1 MRRTHYSVSV
11 AVSVITLSVFALVA
25 SCHKE
30 KKTTPVTTTEDT
42 GYASDQ
48 ATSEQA
54 FNDVST
60 ISDQAMATTSG
71 GSLGYRG
78 TSGCATVHHST
89 DTTIVD
95 FGSSNCMCRD
105 GRNRRGKMLIIHTG
119 GHYADSGH
127 VHTITF
133 DNYFVND
140 NQVTGSKTVTNMGHN
155 SSGHLYFNVAINGA
169 VILSGGRGTVSEVS
183 SRVRTWV
190 AGESTVTDR
199 SDDAYEITGSG
210 SITRANGTV
219 VSTTITSPLQV
230 AQSCRWIEAGTIQFS
245 FGGKTRTINY
255 GSTPA
260 CDDQATVTMAS
271 GATRTITLP

>member
-1 MRRTHYSVSV
+1 MPKNNLSLSV
-11 AVSVITLSVFALVA
+11 AVSVITLSVFTLVV
-25 SCHKE
+25 SCHKQ
-30 KKTTPVTTTEDT
+30 KKVTPVTTTEDT

-48 ATSEQA
+48 STSEQA

-78 TSGCATVHHST
+78 TSGCATVHHSA
-89 DTTIVD
+89 DTTTID
-95 FGSSNCMCRD
+95 FGSTNCMCRD
-105 GRNRRGKMLIIHTG
+105 GRNRKGKILVIHTG

-140 NQVTGSKTVTNMGHN
+140 NKGHN
-155 SSGHLYFNVAINGA
+155 ASGHLYFNIAINGA

-190 AGESTVTDR
+190 AGESTATDR

-219 VSTTITSPLQV
+219 VSTIITAPLQV
-230 AQSCRWIEAGTIQFS
+230 AYSCRWIQAGTIQFA